1 MKINTMIQRT
11 FIGALF
17 FIHLCLCAVHAQAKV
32 DWNVEFKKDS
42 NLVVFTAKI
51 TDGWHLY
58 SQYVQND
65 VGPVP
70 TSFSFN
76 PNPSITLIGK
86 VEEPAPIVKYEEVF
100 EANLSYFVSR
110 VSFKQKIQ
118 AKPGAVLTGK
128 ITYMIC
134 NDSQCL
140 PPTDYSFS
148 VEISK

>member
-1 MKINTMIQRT
+1 MGQKIFFCLML
-11 FIGALF
+11 FINLSLSKGY
-17 FIHLCLCAVHAQAKV
+17 AQAKV
-32 DWNVEFKKDS
+32 DWNVTYLKDS
-42 NLVVFTAKI
+42 SMIVFTAKI

-58 SQYVQND
+58 SQYVQNN

-76 PNPSITLIGK
+76 PNPSLKLIGN
-86 VEEPAPIVKYEEVF
+86 VQEPAPIVKYEEVF
-100 EANLSYFVSR
+100 EANLSYFVSK
-110 VSFKQKIQ
+110 VSFRQKIE
-118 AKPGAVLTGK
+118 AKPGAVVTGK

-148 VEISK
+148 VDISK